1 MGVFMEIIKHQNGS
15 ITYRSEI
22 FINGLRFKSP
32 TFTRKTDAIQWKAKK
47 LVERDEAK
55 RLGYEYKKKERF
67 TFFDYSQTYLNEKIK
82 VQRSKS
88 TYDNHKRALDNH
100 FYPVLGSL
108 YLEQITSKH
117 ADKIIETLL
126 TTKHNENG
134 TNQVMQ
140 ILRSI
145 LLDAEKNDFIHKSP
159 LRNYPTLKKVQRPAT
174 FWSNLEINQFLQAN
188 VSNPLY
194 HLFVIALNTGMRKG
208 ELAGLCWDKV
218 DFQRSMIEVG
228 RIRDRHGLRCT
239 TKTGIVRHVPMND
252 VVKATLLKLFGK
264 ANSNFVFIRPN
275 GDSIEAQHIY
285 RDFIKAQKIAKI
297 ERLIRF
303 HDLRH
308 CFASHIMMNGGNLY
322 DLQKVLG
329 HTKIDMTQIYAH
341 LSPEH
346 LAGVTQIVAFGG
358 TNIKSHPKVTHP
370 ECNVASLH

>member
-1 MGVFMEIIKHQNGS
+1 MEIIKHQNGS
-15 ITYRSEI
+15 IAFREEI

-67 TFFDYSQTYLNEKIK
+67 TFFEYSQTYLNEKIK
-82 VQRSKS
+82 IQRSKS
-88 TYDNHKRALDNH
+88 TYDNHKRALQSH
-100 FYPVLGSL
+100 FHPVVGNL
-108 YLEQITSKH
+108 YLDQITSKH

-126 TTKHNENG
+126 STGHNENG
-134 TNQVMQ
+134 TNHIMQ

-159 LRNYPTLKKVQRPAT
+159 LRNYPTLKTVNRPAT
-174 FWSNLEINQFLQAN
+174 FWSNMEINQFLQASVN
-188 VSNPLY
+188 HFLY

-228 RIRDRHGLRCT
+228 RIRDRYGLRCT
-239 TKTGIVRHVPMND
+239 TKTGTVRHVPMND
-252 VVKATLLKLFGK
+252 VVKATLLKLFSK
-264 ANSNFVFIRPN
+264 ANSNFVFERPN
-275 GDSIEAQHIY
+275 GSPIEVQHIY
-285 RDFIKAQKIAKI
+285 RDFIKAQKIAKM

-358 TNIKSHPKVTHP
+358 TDKKSYPKVTHSNT
-370 ECNVASLH
+370 NVACIR